1 MTIGEALKKER
12 KDLGLIQAEMAAG
25 VITTAHYSKIE
36 RDKHDISAYD
46 LFEILTKNNINLVD
60 FIKEIEDTYQ
70 STPENQINLNLRLIH
85 AFYQSDQKSVRIL
98 NKEIQESAATKEEKM
113 RAILIEAN
121 VTHTIDQIPGK
132 VRKEIKRILFEND
145 DWVDDKLTL
154 RLFCNSML
162 IFSHNELNFYINE
175 IIDKYSAHFD
185 QEDFHH
191 QKLIAS
197 ICVNFLYVNCINNN
211 LDFDLAYGKKVLLQ
225 GPSGSGKS
233 TLLNMVS
240 GLLKP
245 SHGTIKIGGEDPS
258 PAQSVYIAQT
268 PWLFQGT
275 IKDNLCLGESFTDQ
289 QLLKVLSEV
298 GLADELGKDPL
309 NRVIHPEQEDLSG
322 GQRQRLVIA
331 RALLR
336 DRPIILLDE
345 ITAALDEKNSDDIR
359 EILYNTPKT
368 IIESAHHI
376 NFDLTK
382 KYGFESWM
390 IEDHHLV
397 NNK

>member
-12 KDLGLIQAEMAAG
+12 KDLGLTQAEMAAG

-98 NKEIQESAATKEEKM
+98 NKEIQESAATKEEKL
-113 RAILIEAN
+113 RAILIETN

-191 QKLIAS
+191 QKL
-197 ICVNFLYVNCINNN
+197 
-211 LDFDLAYGKKVLLQ
+211 
-225 GPSGSGKS
+225 
-233 TLLNMVS
+233 
-240 GLLKP
+240 
-245 SHGTIKIGGEDPS
+245 
-258 PAQSVYIAQT
+258 
-268 PWLFQGT
+268 
-275 IKDNLCLGESFTDQ
+275 
-289 QLLKVLSEV
+289 
-298 GLADELGKDPL
+298 
-309 NRVIHPEQEDLSG
+309 
-322 GQRQRLVIA
+322 RL
-331 RALLR
+331 
-336 DRPIILLDE
+336 
-345 ITAALDEKNSDDIR
+345 
-359 EILYNTPKT
+359 
-368 IIESAHHI
+368 
-376 NFDLTK
+376 
-382 KYGFESWM
+382 
-390 IEDHHLV
+390 
-397 NNK
+397 